1 MKNTI
6 PKIFIK
12 PFLDS
17 RKSLSFKLKSNVEIA
32 GIQFRMNGFS
42 EANYYQFEDIG
53 SIKRTSRIK
62 SIKNKLNEIDYN
74 YNEIIQYINYIIDAL

>member
-32 GIQFRMNGFS
+32 GIQFRMIGFS
-42 EANYYQFEDIG
+42 EANYYHFEDIG
-53 SIKRTSRIK
+53 CINRTS
-62 SIKNKLNEIDYN
+62 
-74 YNEIIQYINYIIDAL
+74 